1 MSPRNSH
8 DTPKGKKLIESIY
21 SKNNNYLLMDTAYED
36 DKTLAL
42 AKDHGFNM
50 IVSLKKILN

>member
-1 MSPRNSH
+1 
-8 DTPKGKKLIESIY
+8 
-21 SKNNNYLLMDTAYED
+21 MDKAYED